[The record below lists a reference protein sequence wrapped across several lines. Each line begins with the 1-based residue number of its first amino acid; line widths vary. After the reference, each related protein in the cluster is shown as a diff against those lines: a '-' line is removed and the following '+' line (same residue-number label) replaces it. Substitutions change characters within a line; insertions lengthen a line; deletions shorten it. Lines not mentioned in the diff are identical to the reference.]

1 MADITEELRV
11 LVTAEVD
18 KAVKNLNQLD
28 QKTQKTTS
36 DFETLGKAIGAAF
49 LAKEIIDFGKESV
62 RASEDA
68 RQKFSLLKTT
78 IDTTGAAA
86 WTSIDAMAQMSKEL
100 SDATN
105 YSVSEVQSMQTV
117 LLGFKN
123 ITGDTFEEA
132 SGAIMDMATVMGM
145 DLKSAVQTVGKAL
158 DDPINGIDSLK
169 RQGFAF
175 TDSQKSMLKAMVATG
190 NQAGAQKLILDELS
204 TTYGGA
210 AKAAQTSF
218 AKMEHAMDELKESVG
233 NILTP
238 LLADIAENAVELL
251 EKFNSLDEGTQRV
264 IVTTTGLVAL
274 APAVVTA
281 IGGVKKALMALKAAN
296 PVLLGISAGIAGI
309 ATAVSVVDNMKHSL
323 ENERKEIEKSNTATN
338 ALLKSYANGNAK
350 KELDAKTTKK
360 LLELYPELRGEII
373 AYKTTVEEAAV
384 AQKKLNDQKILDN
397 AQGELKRL
405 AKLQSEYQKWNG
417 WIKDVEDS
425 SKNLQKIINE
435 NPKSGL
441 NFDRKREIEAN
452 QNRLLDLQA
461 GAEEAKDKVD
471 EKVAEINKSLAQIGK
486 TLKGNTIVD
495 LEIEADPKS
504 FTDSLESNQSS
515 IAKSWHEW
523 LSKILKVDEPLFRTG
538 EQAANLY
545 IDGLEK
551 TLSNAE
557 GVSEILGKKFSAT
570 DIIDSQLSEIEG
582 KINELL
588 NIQPPLIDQVFSKEE
603 LEQEGTALNA
613 LYQDYQ
619 KLQNKKAGSLAKNL
633 QKEIDD
639 LGKSEFQL
647 YLEANNVTNASE
659 EEIARL
665 KELYDTLELESA
677 DSWTDKLSLS
687 IEDALEKFDVLD
699 TKSRK
704 VLAGMAT
711 NFANIS
717 LDSAMTGFEEFGRA
731 LGEGKDAAD
740 SMSAALA
747 AMAQQILN
755 QLPMLFLQAGLQLI
769 AQGQWPLGLGLIAA
783 AGSSAIIAGYVDG
796 KTSSAKKDAR
806 ANALGGVYGDDGYSA
821 FAKGGTFTNA
831 IVSSPTFFK
840 FAKGSGFGTGLMGEA
855 GPEAV
860 MPLTRGADGSLGVS
874 ASGIGGD
881 YSLTV
886 VINNYGNEEVSATES
901 TTEDGKRKLEITI
914 GAMINRHLSDGSADR
929 ALKSRYGI
937 RVQGV

>member
-18 KAVKNLNQLD
+18 KAVKNLTQLD

-49 LAKEIIDFGKESV
+49 LAKEVIDFGKASI

-105 YSVSEVQSMQTV
+105 YSVSEIQSMQTV

-218 AKMEHAMDELKESVG
+218 AKMEHAMDDLKESVG

-281 IGGVKKALMALKAAN
+281 IGGVKKALLALKAAN

-309 ATAVSVVDNMKHSL
+309 ATVVSVVDNMKHSL

-350 KELDAKTTKK
+350 KEPDAKTTKK

-486 TLKGNTIVD
+486 TLKGNTIVE
-495 LEIEADPKS
+495 LELDVSPESLTK
-504 FTDSLESNQSS
+504 SLESNQSS

-523 LSKILKVDEPLFRTG
+523 LSKILKVDESLFKTG

-545 IDGLEK
+545 IDGLERALQTEH
-551 TLSNAE
+551 TL
-557 GVSEILGKKFSAT
+557 SEILDEKFDVT
-570 DIIDSQLSEIEG
+570 GFLDSQMNEVAS
-582 KINELL
+582 KIKELL
-588 NIQPPLIDQVFSKEE
+588 NINPAEIDQTFKVEDKAVQKLIDDYNELKKRKREAYVAEEFKSLSKQITE
-603 LEQEGTALNA
+603 A
-613 LYQDYQ
+613 
-619 KLQNKKAGSLAKNL
+619 SM
-633 QKEIDD
+633 
-639 LGKSEFQL
+639 SEKQL
-647 YLEANNVTNASE
+647 YLEKVQTNGATE
-659 EEIARL
+659 EEIVL
-665 KELYDTLELESA
+665 LGQLYDELELASA
-677 DSWTDKLSLS
+677 DSWTDKLSLR
-687 IEDALEKFDVLD
+687 IQDLLEDFDVLD
-699 TKSRK
+699 AKSRQ
-704 VLAGMAT
+704 VLANLAT
-711 NFANIS
+711 SFASVSI
-717 LDSAMTGFEEFGRA
+717 DSSITGFKEFGKA

-740 SMSAALA
+740 SLQAALA

-755 QLPMLFLQAGLQLI
+755 QLPTMFLQAGLQLI
-769 AQGQWPLGLGLIAA
+769 AQGQWPLGLGFIAA
-783 AGSSAIIAGYVDG
+783 AGSSAIIAGYIDG
-796 KTSSAKKDAR
+796 KTSSAKEETKT
-806 ANALGGVYGDDGYSA
+806 NALGGVYGDNGYSA

-831 IVSSPTFFK
+831 IFSSPTFFK

-860 MPLTRGADGSLGVS
+860 MPLTRGTDGSLGVS

-886 VINNYGNEEVSATES
+886 VINNYGNEEVTASES
-901 TTEDGKRKLEITI
+901 TTENGQRKLEITI
-914 GAMINRHLSDGSADR
+914 GAMINKHLSDGSADR

-937 RVQGV
+937 RAQGV

>member
-49 LAKEIIDFGKESV
+49 LAKEVIDFGKASV

-68 RQKFSLLKTT
+68 RQKVSLLETT
-78 IDTTGAAA
+78 IEATGAAA
-86 WTSIDAMAQMSKEL
+86 WTSIDAMVQMSKEF

-105 YSVSEVQSMQTV
+105 YSVSEIQSMQTV

-123 ITGDTFEEA
+123 ITGDTFKEA

-218 AKMEHAMDELKESVG
+218 AKMEHAMDDLKESVG

-238 LLADIAENAVELL
+238 LLADIAENAVVLL

-281 IGGVKKALMALKAAN
+281 IGGVKKALMALQAAN
-296 PVLLGISAGIAGI
+296 PVLLGISAGAAALIAI
-309 ATAVSVVDNMKHSL
+309 ADASSKASHAL
-323 ENERKEIEKSNTATN
+323 EDERKQIAKSNTAAN
-338 ALLKSYANGNAK
+338 SLLKSFADGNEK

-360 LLELYPELRGEII
+360 LIELYPQLSGEIT
-373 AYKTTVEEAAV
+373 AYKTTVEEAAF

-397 AQGELKRL
+397 ARGELKNL
-405 AKLQSEYQKWNG
+405 AKLQTEYQKWNG

-435 NPKSGL
+435 NPKSGR

-486 TLKGNTIVD
+486 TLKGNTIVE
-495 LEIEADPKS
+495 LELDVSPES
-504 FTDSLESNQSS
+504 LTDSLESNQSS

-523 LSKILKVDEPLFRTG
+523 LSKILKVDESLFKTG
-538 EQAANLY
+538 EEAANLY

-588 NIQPPLIDQVFSKEE
+588 NIQSPLIDQFFSKEE

-619 KLQNKKAGSLAKNL
+619 KLQNKKTGSLAKDL
-633 QKEIDD
+633 QKEIED

-665 KELYDTLELESA
+665 KDLYDTLELESA

-704 VLAGMAT
+704 VLADMAT

-717 LDSAMTGFEEFGRA
+717 LDATMTGFEEFGRA

-740 SMSAALA
+740 SMAAALA

-796 KTSSAKKDAR
+796 STSSSSTKS
-806 ANALGGVYGDDGYSA
+806 NALGGVYGADDYSA
-821 FAKGGTFTNA
+821 FAKGGTFTNS
-831 IVSSPTFFK
+831 IVQSPTFFK

-855 GPEAV
+855 GPEAI

-937 RVQGV
+937 RAQGV

>member
-105 YSVSEVQSMQTV
+105 YSVSEIQSMQTV

-281 IGGVKKALMALKAAN
+281 IGGVQKALLALKAAN
-296 PVLLGISAGIAGI
+296 PVLLGISLSIAGI
-309 ATAVSVVDNMKHSL
+309 AAATAAFSHGDDFKKLADNISKTKKSSDSL
-323 ENERKEIEKSNTATN
+323 
-338 ALLKSYANGNAK
+338 LDSYADGNNAK
-350 KELDAKTTKK
+350 KLDKETTEK
-360 LLELYPELRGEII
+360 LIKLYPELSGKID
-373 AYKTTVEEAAV
+373 AYSTSVNDAKQAVEALINQKLLDAESSGIK
-384 AQKKLNDQKILDN
+384 QYLKKLEEVADL
-397 AQGELKRL
+397 ELKVSKYKSHNNEMDALRAKEIETRDIPAVQKL
-405 AKLQSEYQKWNG
+405 AEEQRNSINER
-417 WIKDVEDS
+417 I
-425 SKNLQKIINE
+425 KNLGKMLTYDGKIINI
-435 NPKSGL
+435 P
-441 NFDRKREIEAN
+441 
-452 QNRLLDLQA
+452 
-461 GAEEAKDKVD
+461 V
-471 EKVAEINKSLAQIGK
+471 
-486 TLKGNTIVD
+486 
-495 LEIEADPKS
+495 EIEADPES
-504 FTDSLESNQSS
+504 FTGSLESNQSS

-523 LSKILKVDEPLFRTG
+523 LSKILKVDESLFKTG
-538 EQAANLY
+538 EEAANLY
-545 IDGLEK
+545 IDGLERALQTEH
-551 TLSNAE
+551 TL
-557 GVSEILGKKFSAT
+557 SEILDEKFDMT
-570 DIIDSQLSEIEG
+570 GFLDSQMSEVAS
-582 KINELL
+582 KIKELL
-588 NIQPPLIDQVFSKEE
+588 NINPAEIDQTFKVEDKAVQKLIDDYNELKKRKKEAYFTDE
-603 LEQEGTALNA
+603 FN
-613 LYQDYQ
+613 
-619 KLQNKKAGSLAKNL
+619 
-633 QKEIDD
+633 D
-639 LGKSEFQL
+639 LSQQITEASMSEKQL
-647 YLEANNVTNASE
+647 YLAQAEANGATE
-659 EEIARL
+659 EQIIL
-665 KELYDTLELESA
+665 LSQLYDELELKTA

-687 IEDALEKFDVLD
+687 LEDSLEKLELFD
-699 TKSRK
+699 TKSNK
-704 VLAGMAT
+704 ILAEMAT

-740 SMSAALA
+740 SMHAALA

-769 AQGQWPLGLGLIAA
+769 AQGQWPLGLGFIAA

-796 KTSSAKKDAR
+796 KQSSAKESAK
-806 ANALGGVYGDDGYSA
+806 ANALGGVYGADDYSA
-821 FAKGGTFTNA
+821 FAKGGTFTNS
-831 IVSSPTFFK
+831 IVQSPTFFK

-855 GPEAV
+855 GPEAI

-901 TTEDGKRKLEITI
+901 TTEDGQRKLEITI
-914 GAMINRHLSDGSADR
+914 GTMINKHLSDGSADR

-937 RVQGV
+937 RAQGV

>member
-86 WTSIDAMAQMSKEL
+86 WTSIDAMTQMSKEF

-105 YSVSEVQSMQTV
+105 YSVSEIQSMQTV

-123 ITGDTFEEA
+123 ITDDTFREA
-132 SGAIMDMATVMGM
+132 SESIMDMATVMGM

-251 EKFNSLDEGTQRV
+251 EKFNSLDEGNQRV

-281 IGGVKKALMALKAAN
+281 IGGVKKALMALQAAN
-296 PVLLGISAGIAGI
+296 PVLLGISLSIAGI
-309 ATAVSVVDNMKHSL
+309 VAATEALSHGDDFKKLADNINKTKKSSDSL
-323 ENERKEIEKSNTATN
+323 
-338 ALLKSYANGNAK
+338 LDSYADGNNAK
-350 KELDAKTTKK
+350 KLDKETTEK
-360 LLELYPELRGEII
+360 LIKLYPELSGKID
-373 AYKTTVEEAAV
+373 AYSTSVNDAKQAVEALINQKLLDAESSGIK
-384 AQKKLNDQKILDN
+384 QYLKKLEEVADL
-397 AQGELKRL
+397 ELKVSKYKSHNNEMDALRAKEIETRDIPAVQKL
-405 AKLQSEYQKWNG
+405 AEEQRNSINER
-417 WIKDVEDS
+417 I
-425 SKNLQKIINE
+425 KNLGKMLTYDGKIINI
-435 NPKSGL
+435 PV
-441 NFDRKREIEAN
+441 EIEATP
-452 QNRLLDLQA
+452 
-461 GAEEAKDKVD
+461 E
-471 EKVAEINKSLAQIGK
+471 
-486 TLKGNTIVD
+486 
-495 LEIEADPKS
+495 S

-523 LSKILKVDEPLFRTG
+523 LSKILKVDESLFKTG

-545 IDGLEK
+545 IDGLERALQTEH
-551 TLSNAE
+551 TL
-557 GVSEILGKKFSAT
+557 SEILDEKFDVT
-570 DIIDSQLSEIEG
+570 GFLDSQMNEVAS
-582 KINELL
+582 KIKELL
-588 NIQPPLIDQVFSKEE
+588 NINPAEIDQTFKVEDKAVQKLIDDYNE
-603 LEQEGTALNA
+603 L
-613 LYQDYQ
+613 
-619 KLQNKKAGSLAKNL
+619 KKRKREAYFTDEFN
-633 QKEIDD
+633 D
-639 LGKSEFQL
+639 LSQQITEAAMSEKQL
-647 YLEANNVTNASE
+647 YLAQAEANGAT
-659 EEIARL
+659 
-665 KELYDTLELESA
+665 KEQIILLSQLYDELELKTA

-687 IEDALEKFDVLD
+687 LEDSLEKLELFDA
-699 TKSRK
+699 KSNK
-704 VLAGMAT
+704 ILADMAT
-711 NFANIS
+711 NFASIT

-740 SMSAALA
+740 AMQAALA

-783 AGSSAIIAGYVDG
+783 AGSSAIMAGYVDG
-796 KTSSAKKDAR
+796 KKESAK
-806 ANALGGVYGDDGYSA
+806 ANALGGVYGADDYSA
-821 FAKGGTFTNA
+821 FAKGGTFTNS
-831 IVSSPTFFK
+831 IVQSPTFFK

-855 GPEAV
+855 GPEAI

-874 ASGIGGD
+874 ASGIGGGD
-881 YSLTV
+881 YSLVV
-886 VINNYGNEEVSATES
+886 VINNYGNEEVTASES
-901 TTEDGKRKLEITI
+901 TAENGQRKLEITI

-937 RVQGV
+937 RAQGV

>member
-18 KAVKNLNQLD
+18 KAVKNLTQLD

-49 LAKEIIDFGKESV
+49 LAKEVIDFGKASV

-105 YSVSEVQSMQTV
+105 YSVSEIQSMQTV

-123 ITGDTFEEA
+123 ITGDTFKEA

-158 DDPINGIDSLK
+158 DDPIHGIDSLK

-238 LLADIAENAVELL
+238 LLTDIAEDAVELL

-281 IGGVKKALMALKAAN
+281 IGGVQKALMALKAAN

-360 LLELYPELRGEII
+360 LLELYPELRGEIS

-504 FTDSLESNQSS
+504 FANSLENNQND

-523 LSKILKVDEPLFRTG
+523 LSKILKVDESLFRTG
-538 EQAANLY
+538 EEAANIY

-588 NIQPPLIDQVFSKEE
+588 NIQSPLIDQVFSKEE

-619 KLQNKKAGSLAKNL
+619 KLQNKKAGSLAKDL

-704 VLAGMAT
+704 VLADMAT

-717 LDSAMTGFEEFGRA
+717 LDATMTGFEEFGRA

-740 SMSAALA
+740 SMAAALA

-796 KTSSAKKDAR
+796 KQSSAKESAK
-806 ANALGGVYGDDGYSA
+806 ANALGGVYGADDYSA
-821 FAKGGTFTNA
+821 FAKGGTFTNS
-831 IVSSPTFFK
+831 IVQSPTFFK

-855 GPEAV
+855 GPEAI

-901 TTEDGKRKLEITI
+901 TTENGQRKLEITI
-914 GAMINRHLSDGSADR
+914 GAMINKHLSDGSADR

-937 RVQGV
+937 RAQGV

>member
-18 KAVKNLNQLD
+18 KAVKNLTQLD

-49 LAKEIIDFGKESV
+49 LAKEVIDFGKASV

-68 RQKFSLLKTT
+68 RQTVSLLKTT
-78 IDTTGAAA
+78 IEATGAAA

-105 YSVSEVQSMQTV
+105 YSVSEIQSMQTV

-281 IGGVKKALMALKAAN
+281 IGGVKKALMALQAAN
-296 PVLLGISAGIAGI
+296 PVLLGISLSIAGI
-309 ATAVSVVDNMKHSL
+309 AAATAAFSHGDDFKKLADNINKTKKSSDSL
-323 ENERKEIEKSNTATN
+323 
-338 ALLKSYANGNAK
+338 LDSYADGNDAK
-350 KELDAKTTKK
+350 KLDKETTEK
-360 LLELYPELRGEII
+360 LIKLYPELSGKID
-373 AYKTTVEEAAV
+373 AYSTSVNDAKQAVEALINQKLLDAESSGIK
-384 AQKKLNDQKILDN
+384 QYLKKLEEVADL
-397 AQGELKRL
+397 ELKVSKYKSHNNEMDALRAKEIETRDIPAVQKL
-405 AKLQSEYQKWNG
+405 AEEQRNSINER
-417 WIKDVEDS
+417 I
-425 SKNLQKIINE
+425 KNLGKMLTYDGKIINI
-435 NPKSGL
+435 P
-441 NFDRKREIEAN
+441 
-452 QNRLLDLQA
+452 
-461 GAEEAKDKVD
+461 V
-471 EKVAEINKSLAQIGK
+471 
-486 TLKGNTIVD
+486 
-495 LEIEADPKS
+495 EIEADPES
-504 FTDSLESNQSS
+504 FTGSLESNQSS

-523 LSKILKVDEPLFRTG
+523 LSKILKVDESLFRTG

-545 IDGLEK
+545 IDGLERALQTEH
-551 TLSNAE
+551 TL
-557 GVSEILGKKFSAT
+557 SEILDEKFDMT
-570 DIIDSQLSEIEG
+570 GFLDSQMSEVAS
-582 KINELL
+582 KIKELL
-588 NIQPPLIDQVFSKEE
+588 NINPAEIDQTFKVEDKAVQKLIDDYNELKKRKKEAYFTDE
-603 LEQEGTALNA
+603 FN
-613 LYQDYQ
+613 
-619 KLQNKKAGSLAKNL
+619 
-633 QKEIDD
+633 D
-639 LGKSEFQL
+639 LSQQITEASMSEKQL
-647 YLEANNVTNASE
+647 YLAQAEANGATE
-659 EEIARL
+659 EQIIL
-665 KELYDTLELESA
+665 LSQLYDELELKTA

-687 IEDALEKFDVLD
+687 LEDSLEKLELFD
-699 TKSRK
+699 TKSNK
-704 VLAGMAT
+704 ILAEMAT

-740 SMSAALA
+740 SMHAALA

-769 AQGQWPLGLGLIAA
+769 AQGQWPLGLGFIAA

-796 KTSSAKKDAR
+796 KQSSAKESAK
-806 ANALGGVYGDDGYSA
+806 ANALGGVYGADDYSA
-821 FAKGGTFTNA
+821 FAKGGTFTNS
-831 IVSSPTFFK
+831 IVQSPTFFK

-855 GPEAV
+855 GPEAI

-874 ASGIGGD
+874 ASGIGGGD
-881 YSLTV
+881 YSLVV
-886 VINNYGNEEVSATES
+886 VINNYGNEEVTASES
-901 TTEDGKRKLEITI
+901 TAENGQRKLEITI

-937 RVQGV
+937 RAQGV

>member
-18 KAVKNLNQLD
+18 KAVKNLTQLD

-49 LAKEIIDFGKESV
+49 LAKEVIDFGKASV

-105 YSVSEVQSMQTV
+105 YSVSEIQSMQTV

-281 IGGVKKALMALKAAN
+281 IGGVKKALMALQAAN
-296 PVLLGISAGIAGI
+296 PVLLGISAGAAALIAI
-309 ATAVSVVDNMKHSL
+309 ADASSKASHAL
-323 ENERKEIEKSNTATN
+323 EDERKQIAKSNTAAN
-338 ALLKSYANGNAK
+338 SLLKSFADGNEK

-360 LLELYPELRGEII
+360 LIELYPQLSGEIT
-373 AYKTTVEEAAV
+373 AYKTTVEEAAF

-397 AQGELKRL
+397 AQGELKNL
-405 AKLQSEYQKWNG
+405 AKLQTEYQKWNG

-486 TLKGNTIVD
+486 TLKGNTIVE
-495 LEIEADPKS
+495 LELDVSPES
-504 FTDSLESNQSS
+504 LTGSLESNQSS

-523 LSKILKVDEPLFRTG
+523 LSKTLKIDESLFKTG
-538 EQAANLY
+538 EEAANLY

-588 NIQPPLIDQVFSKEE
+588 NIQSPLIDQVFSKEE

-619 KLQNKKAGSLAKNL
+619 NLQNKKAGSLAKDL

-704 VLAGMAT
+704 VLADMAT

-731 LGEGKDAAD
+731 LGEGEDAAD

-747 AMAQQILN
+747 AMAQQILK

-769 AQGQWPLGLGLIAA
+769 AQGMWPLGLGLIAA
-783 AGSSAIIAGYVDG
+783 AGSSAIFSGYVDG
-796 KTSSAKKDAR
+796 STSSNSTKS
-806 ANALGGVYGDDGYSA
+806 NALGGVYGADDYAA
-821 FAKGGTFTNA
+821 FAKGGTFTNT
-831 IVSSPTFFK
+831 IVQSPTFFK

-855 GPEAV
+855 GPEAI
-860 MPLTRGADGSLGVS
+860 MPLTRGVDGSLGVN
-874 ASGIGGD
+874 ASGLGANVEVKIPVTV
-881 YSLTV
+881 YSDEPV
-886 VINNYGNEEVSATES
+886 EVNDTTDES
-901 TTEDGKRKLEITI
+901 GQRKIEIMV
-914 GAMINRHLSDGSADR
+914 GSMINKHLSDGSADR
-929 ALKSRYGI
+929 ALKSRYGLK
-937 RVQGV
+937 VQGV

>member
-18 KAVKNLNQLD
+18 KAVKNLTQLD

-105 YSVSEVQSMQTV
+105 YSVSEIQSMQTV

-218 AKMEHAMDELKESVG
+218 AKMEHAMDDLKESVG

-281 IGGVKKALMALKAAN
+281 IGGVKKALMALQAAN

-397 AQGELKRL
+397 AQGELKNL
-405 AKLQSEYQKWNG
+405 AKLQTEYQKWNG

-486 TLKGNTIVD
+486 TLKGNTIVE
-495 LEIEADPKS
+495 LELDVSPES
-504 FTDSLESNQSS
+504 LTDSLESNQSS

-523 LSKILKVDEPLFRTG
+523 LSKILKVDESLFKTG
-538 EQAANLY
+538 EEAANLY

-588 NIQPPLIDQVFSKEE
+588 NIQSPLIDKVFSKEE
-603 LEQEGTALNA
+603 LEQEGTALNT
-613 LYQDYQ
+613 LYKDYQ
-619 KLQNKKAGSLAKNL
+619 NLQNKKAGSLAKDL
-633 QKEIDD
+633 QKEIED

-704 VLAGMAT
+704 VLADMAT

-717 LDSAMTGFEEFGRA
+717 LDAAMTGFEEFGRA

-740 SMSAALA
+740 SMAAALA

-769 AQGQWPLGLGLIAA
+769 AQPGMWPLGLGLIAA
-783 AGSSAIIAGYVDG
+783 AGSSAIISGYVDG
-796 KTSSAKKDAR
+796 STSSSSTKS
-806 ANALGGVYGDDGYSA
+806 NALGGVYGADDYSA
-821 FAKGGTFTNA
+821 FAKGGTFTNS
-831 IVSSPTFFK
+831 IVQSPTFFK

-855 GPEAV
+855 GPEAI

-937 RVQGV
+937 RAQGV

>member
-49 LAKEIIDFGKESV
+49 LAKKIIDFGKESV

-105 YSVSEVQSMQTV
+105 YSVSEIQSMQTV

-238 LLADIAENAVELL
+238 LLTDIAEDAVVLL
-251 EKFNSLDEGTQRV
+251 EKFNSLDAGTQKV
-264 IVTTTGLVAL
+264 IVTTTGLVTL

-281 IGGVKKALMALKAAN
+281 IGGVKKALMALQAAN
-296 PVLLGISAGIAGI
+296 PVLLGISLSIAGI
-309 ATAVSVVDNMKHSL
+309 ATAAAAFSHGDDFKKLADNISKTKKSSDSL
-323 ENERKEIEKSNTATN
+323 
-338 ALLKSYANGNAK
+338 LDSYANGNDAK
-350 KELDAKTTKK
+350 KLDKETTEK
-360 LLELYPELRGEII
+360 LIKLYPELSGKID
-373 AYKTTVEEAAV
+373 AYSTSVNDAKQAVEALINQKLLDAESSGIK
-384 AQKKLNDQKILDN
+384 QYLKKLEEVADL
-397 AQGELKRL
+397 ELKVSKYKSHNNEMDALRAKEIETRDIPAVQKL
-405 AKLQSEYQKWNG
+405 AEEQRNSINER
-417 WIKDVEDS
+417 I
-425 SKNLQKIINE
+425 KNLGKMLTYDGKIINI
-435 NPKSGL
+435 PV
-441 NFDRKREIEAN
+441 EI
-452 QNRLLDLQA
+452 
-461 GAEEAKDKVD
+461 K
-471 EKVAEINKSLAQIGK
+471 
-486 TLKGNTIVD
+486 
-495 LEIEADPKS
+495 ADPNS
-504 FTDSLESNQSS
+504 FAGSLESNQSS

-523 LSKILKVDEPLFRTG
+523 LSKILKVDESLFKTG

-545 IDGLEK
+545 IDGLERALQTEH
-551 TLSNAE
+551 TL
-557 GVSEILGKKFSAT
+557 SEILDEKFDMT
-570 DIIDSQLSEIEG
+570 GFLDSQMSEVAT
-582 KINELL
+582 KIKELL
-588 NIQPPLIDQVFSKEE
+588 NINPAEIDQTFKVEDKAVQKLIDDYNELKKRKKEAYFTDE
-603 LEQEGTALNA
+603 FN
-613 LYQDYQ
+613 
-619 KLQNKKAGSLAKNL
+619 
-633 QKEIDD
+633 D
-639 LGKSEFQL
+639 LSQQITEASMSEKQL
-647 YLEANNVTNASE
+647 YLAQAEANGATE
-659 EEIARL
+659 EQIIL
-665 KELYDTLELESA
+665 LSQLYDELELKTA

-687 IEDALEKFDVLD
+687 LEDSLEKLELFDA
-699 TKSRK
+699 KSNK
-704 VLAGMAT
+704 ILADMAT

-740 SMSAALA
+740 AMQAALA

-769 AQGQWPLGLGLIAA
+769 AQGQWPLGLGFIAA

-796 KTSSAKKDAR
+796 KQSSAKESAK
-806 ANALGGVYGDDGYSA
+806 ANALGGVYGADDYSA
-821 FAKGGTFTNA
+821 FAKGGTFTNS
-831 IVSSPTFFK
+831 IVQSPTFFK

-855 GPEAV
+855 GPEAI

-886 VINNYGNEEVSATES
+886 VINNYGNEEVTASES
-901 TTEDGKRKLEITI
+901 TTEDGQRKLEITI
-914 GAMINRHLSDGSADR
+914 GAMINKHLSDGSADR

-937 RVQGV
+937 RAQGV

>member
-105 YSVSEVQSMQTV
+105 YSVSEIQSMQTV

-281 IGGVKKALMALKAAN
+281 IGGVKKALMALQAAN
-296 PVLLGISAGIAGI
+296 PVLLGISLSIAGI
-309 ATAVSVVDNMKHSL
+309 AAATAAFSHGDDFKKLADNINKTKKSSDSL
-323 ENERKEIEKSNTATN
+323 
-338 ALLKSYANGNAK
+338 LDSYADGNDAK
-350 KELDAKTTKK
+350 KLDKETTEK
-360 LLELYPELRGEII
+360 LIKLYPELSGKID
-373 AYKTTVEEAAV
+373 AYSTSVNDAKQAVEALINQKLLDAESSGI
-384 AQKKLNDQKILDN
+384 QQYLKKLEEVANL
-397 AQGELKRL
+397 ELKVSKYKSHNNEMDALRAKEIETRDIPAVQKLAEEQRNSINERL
-405 AKLQSEYQKWNG
+405 
-417 WIKDVEDS
+417 
-425 SKNLQKIINE
+425 KNLGKMLTYDGKIINI
-435 NPKSGL
+435 P
-441 NFDRKREIEAN
+441 
-452 QNRLLDLQA
+452 
-461 GAEEAKDKVD
+461 V
-471 EKVAEINKSLAQIGK
+471 
-486 TLKGNTIVD
+486 
-495 LEIEADPKS
+495 EIEADPES
-504 FTDSLESNQSS
+504 FAGSLESNQSS

-523 LSKILKVDEPLFRTG
+523 LSKILKVDESLFKTG

-545 IDGLEK
+545 IDGLERALQTEH
-551 TLSNAE
+551 TL
-557 GVSEILGKKFSAT
+557 SEILDEKFDMT
-570 DIIDSQLSEIEG
+570 GFLDSQMSEVAS
-582 KINELL
+582 KIKELL
-588 NIQPPLIDQVFSKEE
+588 NINPAEIDQTFKVEDKAVQKLIDDYNELKKRKKEAYFTDE
-603 LEQEGTALNA
+603 FN
-613 LYQDYQ
+613 
-619 KLQNKKAGSLAKNL
+619 
-633 QKEIDD
+633 D
-639 LGKSEFQL
+639 LSQQITEASMSEKQL
-647 YLEANNVTNASE
+647 YLAQAEANGATE
-659 EEIARL
+659 EQIIL
-665 KELYDTLELESA
+665 LSQLYDELELKTA

-687 IEDALEKFDVLD
+687 LEDSLEKLELFD
-699 TKSRK
+699 TKSNK
-704 VLAGMAT
+704 ILAEMAT

-740 SMSAALA
+740 SMHAALA

-769 AQGQWPLGLGLIAA
+769 AQGQWPLGLGFIAA

-796 KTSSAKKDAR
+796 KQSSAKESAK
-806 ANALGGVYGDDGYSA
+806 ANALGGVYGADDYKA

-831 IVSSPTFFK
+831 IVQSPTFFK

-855 GPEAV
+855 GPEAI

-886 VINNYGNEEVSATES
+886 VINNYGNEEVTASES
-901 TTEDGKRKLEITI
+901 TTEDGQRKLEITI
-914 GAMINRHLSDGSADR
+914 GAMINKHLSDGSADR

-937 RVQGV
+937 RAQGV

>member
-36 DFETLGKAIGAAF
+36 EFETLGKAIGAAF

-105 YSVSEVQSMQTV
+105 YSASEIQSMQTV

-238 LLADIAENAVELL
+238 LLTDIAEDAVVLL

-281 IGGVKKALMALKAAN
+281 IGGVKKALMALQAAN
-296 PVLLGISAGIAGI
+296 PVLLGISLGIAGI
-309 ATAVSVVDNMKHSL
+309 ATAAAVI
-323 ENERKEIEKSNTATN
+323 NEKNNFTKFNAEIIKTKKSSDD
-338 ALLKSYANGNAK
+338 LLKSFAKGNPEKKLDVEITQKLIKLYPELSGKIDAYGTSVEDVARRIKELTTSKVIENESKSIQKYKKLLAQAK
-350 KELDAKTTKK
+350 KELYDA
-360 LLELYPELRGEII
+360 
-373 AYKTTVEEAAV
+373 
-384 AQKKLNDQKILDN
+384 QQ
-397 AQGELKRL
+397 ELKEGGESNADIAKEYL
-405 AKLQSEYQKWNG
+405 ARYRTALASANKEL
-417 WIKDVEDS
+417 
-425 SKNLQKIINE
+425 SKINE
-435 NPKSGL
+435 QLGTVGKMLSPEGDVINAPIRYKPKVKITEP
-441 NFDRKREIEAN
+441 DTQEI
-452 QNRLLDLQA
+452 
-461 GAEEAKDKVD
+461 
-471 EKVAEINKSLAQIGK
+471 
-486 TLKGNTIVD
+486 
-495 LEIEADPKS
+495 
-504 FTDSLESNQSS
+504 SS

-523 LSKILKVDEPLFRTG
+523 LSKILKVDESLFKTG

-545 IDGLEK
+545 IDGLERALQTEH
-551 TLSNAE
+551 TL
-557 GVSEILGKKFSAT
+557 SEILDEKFDVT
-570 DIIDSQLSEIEG
+570 GFLDSQMSEVAS
-582 KINELL
+582 KIKELL
-588 NIQPPLIDQVFSKEE
+588 NINPAEIDQTFKVEDNAVQKLIDDYNELKKRKKEAYFTDE
-603 LEQEGTALNA
+603 FN
-613 LYQDYQ
+613 
-619 KLQNKKAGSLAKNL
+619 
-633 QKEIDD
+633 D
-639 LGKSEFQL
+639 LSQQITEASMSEKQL
-647 YLEANNVTNASE
+647 YLAQAEANGATE
-659 EEIARL
+659 EQIIL
-665 KELYDTLELESA
+665 LSQLYDELELKTA

-687 IEDALEKFDVLD
+687 LEDSLEKLELFDA
-699 TKSRK
+699 KSNK
-704 VLAGMAT
+704 ILADMAT

-740 SMSAALA
+740 AMQAALA

-769 AQGQWPLGLGLIAA
+769 AQGQWPLGLGFIAA

-796 KTSSAKKDAR
+796 KQSSAKESAK
-806 ANALGGVYGDDGYSA
+806 ANALGGVYGADDYSA
-821 FAKGGTFTNA
+821 FAKGGTFTNS
-831 IVSSPTFFK
+831 IVQSPTFFK

-855 GPEAV
+855 GPEAI

-886 VINNYGNEEVSATES
+886 VINNYGNEEVTASES
-901 TTEDGKRKLEITI
+901 TAENGQRKLEITI

-937 RVQGV
+937 RAQGV

>member
-36 DFETLGKAIGAAF
+36 EFETLGKAIGAAF

-105 YSVSEVQSMQTV
+105 YSVSEIQSMQTV

-238 LLADIAENAVELL
+238 LLTDIAENAVELL

-296 PVLLGISAGIAGI
+296 PVLLGISLSIAGI
-309 ATAVSVVDNMKHSL
+309 VAATEALSHGDDFKKLADNINKTKKSSDSL
-323 ENERKEIEKSNTATN
+323 
-338 ALLKSYANGNAK
+338 LDSYADGNNAK
-350 KELDAKTTKK
+350 KLDKETTEK
-360 LLELYPELRGEII
+360 LIKLYPELSGKID
-373 AYKTTVEEAAV
+373 AYSTSVNDAKQAVEALINQKLLDAESSGIK
-384 AQKKLNDQKILDN
+384 QYLKKLEEVADL
-397 AQGELKRL
+397 ELKVSKYKSHNNEMDALRAKEIETRDIPAVQKL
-405 AKLQSEYQKWNG
+405 AEEQRNSINER
-417 WIKDVEDS
+417 I
-425 SKNLQKIINE
+425 KNLGKMLTYDGKIINI
-435 NPKSGL
+435 P
-441 NFDRKREIEAN
+441 
-452 QNRLLDLQA
+452 
-461 GAEEAKDKVD
+461 V
-471 EKVAEINKSLAQIGK
+471 
-486 TLKGNTIVD
+486 
-495 LEIEADPKS
+495 EIEADPKS
-504 FTDSLESNQSS
+504 FTGSLESNQSS

-523 LSKILKVDEPLFRTG
+523 LSKILKVDESLFKTG

-545 IDGLEK
+545 IDGLERALQTEH
-551 TLSNAE
+551 TL
-557 GVSEILGKKFSAT
+557 SEILDEKFDVT
-570 DIIDSQLSEIEG
+570 GFLDSQMSEVAS
-582 KINELL
+582 KIKELL
-588 NIQPPLIDQVFSKEE
+588 NINPAEIDQTFKVEDKAVQKLIDDYNELKKRKKEAYFTDE
-603 LEQEGTALNA
+603 FN
-613 LYQDYQ
+613 
-619 KLQNKKAGSLAKNL
+619 
-633 QKEIDD
+633 D
-639 LGKSEFQL
+639 LSQQITEASMSEKQL
-647 YLEANNVTNASE
+647 YLAQAEANGATE
-659 EEIARL
+659 EQIIL
-665 KELYDTLELESA
+665 LSQLYDELELKTA

-687 IEDALEKFDVLD
+687 LEDSLEKLELFDA
-699 TKSRK
+699 KSNK
-704 VLAGMAT
+704 ILAEMAT

-740 SMSAALA
+740 AMQAALA

-769 AQGQWPLGLGLIAA
+769 AQGQWPLGLGFIAA

-796 KTSSAKKDAR
+796 KQSSAKESAK
-806 ANALGGVYGDDGYSA
+806 ANALGGVYGADDYSA
-821 FAKGGTFTNA
+821 FVKGGTFTNS
-831 IVSSPTFFK
+831 IVQSPTFFK

-855 GPEAV
+855 GPEAI

-886 VINNYGNEEVSATES
+886 VINNYGNEEVTASES
-901 TTEDGKRKLEITI
+901 TTEDGQRKLEITI
-914 GAMINRHLSDGSADR
+914 GAMINKHLSDGSADR

-937 RVQGV
+937 RAQGV

>member
-86 WTSIDAMAQMSKEL
+86 WTSIDAMTQMSKEF

-105 YSVSEVQSMQTV
+105 YSVSEIQSMQTV

-123 ITGDTFEEA
+123 ITGDTFREA
-132 SGAIMDMATVMGM
+132 SESIMDMATVMGM

-218 AKMEHAMDELKESVG
+218 AKMEHAMDDLKESVG

-281 IGGVKKALMALKAAN
+281 IGGVKKALMALQAAN
-296 PVLLGISAGIAGI
+296 PVLLGISLSIAGI
-309 ATAVSVVDNMKHSL
+309 VAATEALSHGDDFKKLADNINKTKKNSD
-323 ENERKEIEKSNTATN
+323 N
-338 ALLKSYANGNAK
+338 LLDSYADGNNAK
-350 KELDAKTTKK
+350 KLDKETTEK
-360 LLELYPELRGEII
+360 LIKLYPELSGKID
-373 AYKTTVEEAAV
+373 AYSTSVNDAKQAVEALINQKLLDAESSGIK
-384 AQKKLNDQKILDN
+384 QYLKKLEEVADL
-397 AQGELKRL
+397 ELKVSKYKSHNNEMDALRAKEIETRDIPAVQKL
-405 AKLQSEYQKWNG
+405 AEEQRNSINER
-417 WIKDVEDS
+417 I
-425 SKNLQKIINE
+425 KNLGKMLTYDGKIINI
-435 NPKSGL
+435 P
-441 NFDRKREIEAN
+441 
-452 QNRLLDLQA
+452 
-461 GAEEAKDKVD
+461 V
-471 EKVAEINKSLAQIGK
+471 
-486 TLKGNTIVD
+486 
-495 LEIEADPKS
+495 EIEADPES
-504 FTDSLESNQSS
+504 FAGSLESNQSS
-515 IAKSWHEW
+515 IAKFWHEW
-523 LSKILKVDEPLFRTG
+523 LSKILKVDESLFRTG

-545 IDGLEK
+545 IDGLERALQTEH
-551 TLSNAE
+551 TL
-557 GVSEILGKKFSAT
+557 SEILDEKFDMT
-570 DIIDSQLSEIEG
+570 GFLDSQMSEVAS
-582 KINELL
+582 KIKELL
-588 NIQPPLIDQVFSKEE
+588 NINPAEIDQTFKVEDKTVQKLIDDYNELKKRKKEAYFTDE
-603 LEQEGTALNA
+603 FN
-613 LYQDYQ
+613 
-619 KLQNKKAGSLAKNL
+619 
-633 QKEIDD
+633 D
-639 LGKSEFQL
+639 LSQQITEASMSEKQL
-647 YLEANNVTNASE
+647 YLAQAEANGATE
-659 EEIARL
+659 EQIIL
-665 KELYDTLELESA
+665 LSQLYDELELKTA

-687 IEDALEKFDVLD
+687 LEDSLEKLELFDA
-699 TKSRK
+699 KSNK
-704 VLAGMAT
+704 ILAEMAT

-740 SMSAALA
+740 AMQAALA

-796 KTSSAKKDAR
+796 KQSSAKESAK
-806 ANALGGVYGDDGYSA
+806 ANALGGVYGADDYSA
-821 FAKGGTFTNA
+821 FAKGGTFTNS
-831 IVSSPTFFK
+831 IVQSPTFFK
-840 FAKGSGFGTGLMGEA
+840 FAKGSSFGTGLMGEA
-855 GPEAV
+855 GPEAI

-886 VINNYGNEEVSATES
+886 VINNYGNEEVTASES
-901 TTEDGKRKLEITI
+901 TAENGQRKLEITI

-937 RVQGV
+937 RAQGV

>member
-62 RASEDA
+62 RTSEDA

-78 IDTTGAAA
+78 IDTTGAAT
-86 WTSIDAMAQMSKEL
+86 WTSIDAMTQMSKEF

-105 YSVSEVQSMQTV
+105 YSVSEIQSMQTV

-123 ITGDTFEEA
+123 ITGDTFREA
-132 SGAIMDMATVMGM
+132 SESIMDMATVMGM

-238 LLADIAENAVELL
+238 VLADIAENAVDLL
-251 EKFNSLDEGTQRV
+251 EKFNSLDEGTQKV
-264 IVTTTGLVAL
+264 IVTATGLVAL

-281 IGGVKKALMALKAAN
+281 IGGVKKALMALQTAN
-296 PVLLGISAGIAGI
+296 PVLLGLSLSIAGI
-309 ATAVSVVDNMKHSL
+309 AAASAALSHGDDFKKLSDNINKTKKSSDSL
-323 ENERKEIEKSNTATN
+323 LDSYADGNTA
-338 ALLKSYANGNAK
+338 
-350 KELDAKTTKK
+350 KK
-360 LLELYPELRGEII
+360 LDKETTEKLIKLYPELSGKID
-373 AYKTTVEEAAV
+373 AYSTSVNDAKQAVEALINQKLLDAESSGI
-384 AQKKLNDQKILDN
+384 QQYIKKLENVAEL
-397 AQGELKRL
+397 ELKVSKYKSHNNEMDALRAKEIETRDIPAVKKLAEEQRNSINERL
-405 AKLQSEYQKWNG
+405 
-417 WIKDVEDS
+417 
-425 SKNLQKIINE
+425 KNLGKMLTYDGKIINI
-435 NPKSGL
+435 P
-441 NFDRKREIEAN
+441 
-452 QNRLLDLQA
+452 
-461 GAEEAKDKVD
+461 
-471 EKVAEINKSLAQIGK
+471 VA
-486 TLKGNTIVD
+486 
-495 LEIEADPKS
+495 IEADPES

-515 IAKSWHEW
+515 IAKSWQEW
-523 LSKILKVDEPLFRTG
+523 LSKILKVDQSLFKTG

-545 IDGLEK
+545 IDGLERALQTEH
-551 TLSNAE
+551 TL
-557 GVSEILGKKFSAT
+557 SEILDEKFDVT
-570 DIIDSQLSEIEG
+570 GFLDSQMNEVAS
-582 KINELL
+582 KIKELL
-588 NIQPPLIDQVFSKEE
+588 NINPAEIDQTFKVEDKAVQKLIDDYNELKKRKREAYFTDEFNSLSKQITE
-603 LEQEGTALNA
+603 AA
-613 LYQDYQ
+613 M
-619 KLQNKKAGSLAKNL
+619 
-633 QKEIDD
+633 
-639 LGKSEFQL
+639 SEKQL
-647 YLEANNVTNASE
+647 YLAQVEANGATE
-659 EEIARL
+659 EQIML
-665 KELYDTLELESA
+665 LSQLYDELELKTA

-687 IEDALEKFDVLD
+687 LEDSLEKLELFDA
-699 TKSRK
+699 KSNK
-704 VLAGMAT
+704 ILADMAT
-711 NFANIS
+711 NFASIT

-740 SMSAALA
+740 AMQAALA

-783 AGSSAIIAGYVDG
+783 AGSSAIMAGYVDG
-796 KTSSAKKDAR
+796 KKESAK
-806 ANALGGVYGDDGYSA
+806 ANALGGVYGADDYSA
-821 FAKGGTFTNA
+821 FAKGGTFTNS
-831 IVSSPTFFK
+831 IVQSPTFFK

-855 GPEAV
+855 GPEAI

-874 ASGIGGD
+874 ASGIGGGD
-881 YSLTV
+881 YSLVV
-886 VINNYGNEEVSATES
+886 VINNYGNEEVTASES
-901 TTEDGKRKLEITI
+901 TAENGQSKLEITI

-937 RVQGV
+937 RAQGV

>member
-49 LAKEIIDFGKESV
+49 LAKEVIDFGKASV

-68 RQKFSLLKTT
+68 RQKVSLLKTT
-78 IDTTGAAA
+78 IEATGAAA

-105 YSVSEVQSMQTV
+105 YSVSEIQSMQTV

-238 LLADIAENAVELL
+238 LLTDIAEDAVELL

-281 IGGVKKALMALKAAN
+281 IGGVKKALMALQAAN
-296 PVLLGISAGIAGI
+296 PVLLGISLSIAGI
-309 ATAVSVVDNMKHSL
+309 VAATEALSHGDDFKKLADNINKTKKSSDSL
-323 ENERKEIEKSNTATN
+323 
-338 ALLKSYANGNAK
+338 LDSYADGNNAK
-350 KELDAKTTKK
+350 KLDKETTEK
-360 LLELYPELRGEII
+360 LIKLYPELSGKID
-373 AYKTTVEEAAV
+373 AYSTSVTDAKQAVEALINQKLLDAESSGI
-384 AQKKLNDQKILDN
+384 QQYIKKLENVAEL
-397 AQGELKRL
+397 ELKVSKYKSHNNEMDALRAKEIETRDIPAVQKLAEEQRNSINERL
-405 AKLQSEYQKWNG
+405 
-417 WIKDVEDS
+417 
-425 SKNLQKIINE
+425 KNLGKMLTYDGKIINI
-435 NPKSGL
+435 P
-441 NFDRKREIEAN
+441 
-452 QNRLLDLQA
+452 
-461 GAEEAKDKVD
+461 V
-471 EKVAEINKSLAQIGK
+471 
-486 TLKGNTIVD
+486 
-495 LEIEADPKS
+495 EIEADPES
-504 FTDSLESNQSS
+504 FANSLESNQND

-523 LSKILKVDEPLFRTG
+523 LSKVLKVDESLFKTG
-538 EQAANLY
+538 EEAANLY

-570 DIIDSQLSEIEG
+570 DIIDSQLSEIEE

-588 NIQPPLIDQVFSKEE
+588 NIQSPLIDQVFSKEE

-619 KLQNKKAGSLAKNL
+619 KLQNKKAGSLAKDL

-704 VLAGMAT
+704 VLADMAT
-711 NFANIS
+711 NFAKIS

-755 QLPMLFLQAGLQLI
+755 QLPMLFVQAGLQLI
-769 AQGQWPLGLGLIAA
+769 AQGQWPLGLGFVLGGLS
-783 AGSSAIIAGYVDG
+783 GSIVSGIVKGQ
-796 KTSSAKKDAR
+796 TESAKDSSKK
-806 ANALGGVYGDDGYSA
+806 NALGGVYGADDYSA
-821 FAKGGTFTNA
+821 FAKGGTFTNS
-831 IVSSPTFFK
+831 IVQSPTFFK

-855 GPEAV
+855 GPEAI

-901 TTEDGKRKLEITI
+901 TTEDGQRKLEITI

-937 RVQGV
+937 RAQGV

>member
-105 YSVSEVQSMQTV
+105 YSVSEIQSMQTV

-175 TDSQKSMLKAMVATG
+175 TDSQKSMLKAMMATG

-218 AKMEHAMDELKESVG
+218 AKMEHAMDDLKESVG

-281 IGGVKKALMALKAAN
+281 IGGVKKALMALQTAN

-338 ALLKSYANGNAK
+338 ALLKSYADGNAK

-397 AQGELKRL
+397 AQGELKNL
-405 AKLQSEYQKWNG
+405 AKLQTEYQKWNG

-486 TLKGNTIVD
+486 TLKGNTIVE
-495 LEIEADPKS
+495 LELDVSPES
-504 FTDSLESNQSS
+504 LTDSLESNQSS

-523 LSKILKVDEPLFRTG
+523 LSKILKVDESLFRTG
-538 EQAANLY
+538 EEAANLY

-588 NIQPPLIDQVFSKEE
+588 NIQSPLIDQVFSKEE

-619 KLQNKKAGSLAKNL
+619 KLQNKKAGSLAKDL
-633 QKEIDD
+633 QKEIED

-699 TKSRK
+699 AKSRK
-704 VLAGMAT
+704 VLADMAT

-740 SMSAALA
+740 SMAAALA

-796 KTSSAKKDAR
+796 STSSSSTKS
-806 ANALGGVYGDDGYSA
+806 NALGGVYGADDYSA
-821 FAKGGTFTNA
+821 FAKGGTFTNT
-831 IVSSPTFFK
+831 IVQSPTFFK

-855 GPEAV
+855 GPEAI

-937 RVQGV
+937 RAQGV

>member
-86 WTSIDAMAQMSKEL
+86 WTSIDAMTQMSKEF

-105 YSVSEVQSMQTV
+105 YSVSEIQSMQTV

-123 ITGDTFEEA
+123 ITDDTFREA
-132 SGAIMDMATVMGM
+132 SESIMDMATVMGM

-251 EKFNSLDEGTQRV
+251 EKFNSLDEGNQRV

-281 IGGVKKALMALKAAN
+281 IGGVKKALMALQAAN
-296 PVLLGISAGIAGI
+296 PVLLGISLSIAGI
-309 ATAVSVVDNMKHSL
+309 VAATEALSHGDDFKKLADNINKTKKSSDSL
-323 ENERKEIEKSNTATN
+323 
-338 ALLKSYANGNAK
+338 LDSYADGNNAK
-350 KELDAKTTKK
+350 KLDKETTEK
-360 LLELYPELRGEII
+360 LIKLYPELSGKID
-373 AYKTTVEEAAV
+373 AYSTSVTDAKQAVEALINQKLLDAESSGIK
-384 AQKKLNDQKILDN
+384 QYLKKLEEVADL
-397 AQGELKRL
+397 ELKVSKYKSHNNEMDALRAKEIETRDIPAVQKL
-405 AKLQSEYQKWNG
+405 AEEQRNSINER
-417 WIKDVEDS
+417 I
-425 SKNLQKIINE
+425 KNLGKMLTYDGKIINI
-435 NPKSGL
+435 PV
-441 NFDRKREIEAN
+441 EIEATP
-452 QNRLLDLQA
+452 
-461 GAEEAKDKVD
+461 E
-471 EKVAEINKSLAQIGK
+471 
-486 TLKGNTIVD
+486 
-495 LEIEADPKS
+495 S

-523 LSKILKVDEPLFRTG
+523 LSKILKVDESLFKTG

-545 IDGLEK
+545 IDGLERALQTEH
-551 TLSNAE
+551 TL
-557 GVSEILGKKFSAT
+557 SEILDEKFDVT
-570 DIIDSQLSEIEG
+570 GFLDSQMNEVAS
-582 KINELL
+582 KIKELL
-588 NIQPPLIDQVFSKEE
+588 NINPAEIDQTFKVEDKAVQKLIDDYNE
-603 LEQEGTALNA
+603 L
-613 LYQDYQ
+613 
-619 KLQNKKAGSLAKNL
+619 KKRKREAYFTDEFN
-633 QKEIDD
+633 D
-639 LGKSEFQL
+639 LSQQITEAAMSEKQL
-647 YLEANNVTNASE
+647 YLAQAEANGAT
-659 EEIARL
+659 
-665 KELYDTLELESA
+665 KEQIILLSQLYDELELKTA

-687 IEDALEKFDVLD
+687 LEDSLEKLELFDA
-699 TKSRK
+699 KSNK
-704 VLAGMAT
+704 ILADMAT
-711 NFANIS
+711 NFASIT

-740 SMSAALA
+740 AMQAALA

-783 AGSSAIIAGYVDG
+783 AGSSAIMAGYVDG
-796 KTSSAKKDAR
+796 KKESAK
-806 ANALGGVYGDDGYSA
+806 ANALGGVYGADDYSA
-821 FAKGGTFTNA
+821 FAKGGTFTNS
-831 IVSSPTFFK
+831 IVQSPTFFK

-855 GPEAV
+855 GPEAI

-874 ASGIGGD
+874 ASGIGGGD
-881 YSLTV
+881 YSLVV
-886 VINNYGNEEVSATES
+886 VINNYGNEEVTASES
-901 TTEDGKRKLEITI
+901 TAENGQRKLEITI

-937 RVQGV
+937 RAQGV

>member
-36 DFETLGKAIGAAF
+36 EFETLGKAIGAAF
-49 LAKEIIDFGKESV
+49 LAKEVIDFGKASV

-68 RQKFSLLKTT
+68 RQKVALLQTT
-78 IDTTGAAA
+78 IEATGAAA

-105 YSVSEVQSMQTV
+105 YSVSEIQSMQTV

-218 AKMEHAMDELKESVG
+218 AKMEHAMDDLKESVG

-251 EKFNSLDEGTQRV
+251 EKFNSLDEGTQKV
-264 IVTTTGLVAL
+264 IVTTTGLVTL
-274 APAVVTA
+274 APAVITA
-281 IGGVKKALMALKAAN
+281 IGGVKKALMALQTAN
-296 PVLLGISAGIAGI
+296 PVLLGISLGIAGI
-309 ATAVSVVDNMKHSL
+309 ATAAAVI
-323 ENERKEIEKSNTATN
+323 NEKNNFTKFNAEIIKTKKSSDD
-338 ALLKSYANGNAK
+338 LLKSFAKGNPEK
-350 KELDAKTTKK
+350 KLDAEITQK
-360 LLELYPELRGEII
+360 LIKLYPELSGKIDAYGTSVEEASKKIKGLTDEKLLLNNEAKAIEEYKKTLAKAKYQLKQAQEALDDYNGEAAARRRLKTYKLTLAAANKQLDEINSRLASVGKMLSPEGEII
-373 AYKTTVEEAAV
+373 NAPIRFKPKVEITEPDT
-384 AQKKLNDQKILDN
+384 Q
-397 AQGELKRL
+397 
-405 AKLQSEYQKWNG
+405 
-417 WIKDVEDS
+417 
-425 SKNLQKIINE
+425 
-435 NPKSGL
+435 
-441 NFDRKREIEAN
+441 EI
-452 QNRLLDLQA
+452 
-461 GAEEAKDKVD
+461 
-471 EKVAEINKSLAQIGK
+471 
-486 TLKGNTIVD
+486 
-495 LEIEADPKS
+495 
-504 FTDSLESNQSS
+504 SS

-523 LSKILKVDEPLFRTG
+523 LSKILKVDESLFKTG

-545 IDGLEK
+545 IDGLERA
-551 TLSNAE
+551 LSNAE
-557 GVSEILGKKFSAT
+557 DVSEILGKKFSAT
-570 DIIDSQLSEIEG
+570 EIIDSQLSEIEA

-588 NIQPPLIDQVFSKEE
+588 NIQPPLIDKVFSKEE

-619 KLQNKKAGSLAKNL
+619 KLQNKKAGSLAKDL

-677 DSWTDKLSLS
+677 DSWTDKLSLG
-687 IEDALEKFDVLD
+687 IKDVLEEFD
-699 TKSRK
+699 ILDEKSRG
-704 VLAGMAT
+704 VLADMAK
-711 NFANIS
+711 NLANIS
-717 LDSAMTGFEEFGRA
+717 LDAAMTGFEELGRA
-731 LGEGKDAAD
+731 FGEGKDAAD
-740 SMSAALA
+740 AMSAALA
-747 AMAQQILN
+747 AMAQQVLN
-755 QLPMLFLQAGLQLI
+755 QLPNLFLQAGLQLI
-769 AQGQWPLGLGLIAA
+769 AQGQWPIGLGFVA
-783 AGSSAIIAGYVDG
+783 AGLTGSFVKGFVDG
-796 KTSSAKKDAR
+796 QTSDSTKK
-806 ANALGGVYGDDGYSA
+806 NALGGVYGADDYSA
-821 FAKGGTFTNA
+821 FAKGGTFTNS
-831 IVSSPTFFK
+831 IVQSPTFFK

-855 GPEAV
+855 GPEAI

-874 ASGIGGD
+874 ASGIGGGD
-881 YSLTV
+881 YSLVV
-886 VINNYGNEEVSATES
+886 VINNYGNEEVTASES
-901 TTEDGKRKLEITI
+901 TAENGQRKLEITI

-937 RVQGV
+937 RAQGV